1 MFSKFLQ
8 LEIAPRSANRLAL
21 IDGSLSKSG
30 PKPSNCENKFIC
42 MRIKATFISEIVL
55 TLVSVQKHQ
64 SFFYVLSTPHG
75 KKNPKI

>member
-1 MFSKFLQ
+1 
-8 LEIAPRSANRLAL
+8 
-21 IDGSLSKSG
+21 
-30 PKPSNCENKFIC
+30 

-75 KKNPKI
+75 KKTQKFDLPQQELDEQKLNLESS